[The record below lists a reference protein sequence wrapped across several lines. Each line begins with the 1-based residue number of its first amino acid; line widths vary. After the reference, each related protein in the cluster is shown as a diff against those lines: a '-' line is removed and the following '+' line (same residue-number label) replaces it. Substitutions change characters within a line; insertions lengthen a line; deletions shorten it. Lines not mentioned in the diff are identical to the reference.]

1 MMLPPPSPHPS
12 SASFSF
18 LPIPSPSLRSLSL
31 HPHLFRPPRLLAS
44 DHLDVPSP
52 ASERENRPPSSV
64 PPWILADGADSLK
77 MPTAPWM
84 SSPLV
89 LPRDQVLDPSS
100 PRRSARRKHKNDGRA
115 DRDLTEKVRG
125 GRSRYAMLGIIRN
138 IKSLRE
144 LHSLEADDE
153 KPTSSG
159 VSGGTQVVD
168 LDIPLGTGDSGAGR
182 RIPWVSA
189 EVDKLVFRR
198 EKKVKEITAAEL
210 VLAPDLLFRLR
221 GEAKKMKKWVK
232 AKKAGVTQV
241 VVEEI
246 QRGWR
251 NDELVMVRIV
261 EPLRRNM
268 DRAREIVET
277 KTGGLVVWI
286 KRDFL
291 VIYRG
296 EKYGMILH
304 TPSCYN
310 AVDQVNLGIF
320 DSNRA
325 IFSVNSGGIMKDME
339 NNIYLTNKNSV
350 TQHPVE
356 GSLYE
361 REANRLLD
369 GLGPR
374 FVDWWWRTPLP
385 VDADLLP
392 EVVPSFRPPFRM
404 RPPGIRVKLTDDELT
419 YLRKLARS
427 LPTHFALGRN
437 TKLQG
442 LASSIIK
449 LWKKSCIAK
458 IAIKIG
464 IQNTNNE
471 QMSLE
476 LKRLTGG
483 VLILRNKFFI
493 ILYRGKDFLPD
504 GVFNLIEEREAELD
518 KELLVEE
525 EARLSSTN
533 LTHTMDAISLS
544 SNSAGTRME
553 FQNIQTNHVRLS
565 IKNHRCQVQIEA
577 EKEKLEKELRLNEHR
592 LFILNQKIEKSN
604 QLLSKLSLSWCPS
617 DQIADQE
624 ILTEEERQAFRKIG
638 LAMDEVILLGR
649 RGIYNGV
656 IGSIHQ
662 HWKHRE
668 VVKVITKQKAKYQ
681 VNYSARLLEVECGG
695 ILVAVEK
702 LRTSH
707 AIIIYRGKNYARP
720 LQLPDNI
727 LTKREALQR
736 SIEIQRRGS
745 LKHFSLQREKAI
757 RKLKQRLR
765 ALERK
770 SSEMTIC

>member
-404 RPPGIRVKLTDDELT
+404 RPPGIR
-419 YLRKLARS
+419 
-427 LPTHFALGRN
+427 
-437 TKLQG
+437 
-442 LASSIIK
+442 
-449 LWKKSCIAK
+449 
-458 IAIKIG
+458 
-464 IQNTNNE
+464 
-471 QMSLE
+471 
-476 LKRLTGG
+476 RLTGG

-757 RKLKQRLR
+757 RKLKQRLYPGSDATMSSTFISPSISYDSAQFTLADDDPCI
-765 ALERK
+765 ALFSNSALYLHPFRD
-770 SSEMTIC
+770 SSSNKRIFFLFDCAGTDMAY